1 MRRTAVIITVLALGV
16 VLGATATAAIVRSA
30 APVRE
35 VLAQDVNPQGA
46 KGRTMYLQRVTIPAG
61 SPLAAHFHEG
71 TQIAAIDQGRLEY
84 TVLKGLPV
92 RVVDFD
98 ASGGAPTPV
107 RTIAPGETYVVRA
120 GYGVVEPAGTIHQVR
135 ALAGADVVIYVS
147 SLLRNGAPLSNA
159 YAPAG

>member
-1 MRRTAVIITVLALGV
+1 MRRSLVILTVLALGA
-16 VLGATATAAIVRSA
+16 VLGATATAALVRSA

-35 VLAQDVNPQGA
+35 VLAQDVDPQGA

-71 TQIAAIDQGRLEY
+71 TQIAAVDRGRLEY

-98 ASGGAPTPV
+98 TSGAAPRPV
-107 RTIAPGETYVVRA
+107 RTIAPGQTYVVRA
-120 GYGVVEPAGTIHQVR
+120 GFGVIEPAGTIHRVR
-135 ALAGADVVIYVS
+135 ALPGDDVVIYVS
-147 SLLRNGAPLSNA
+147 SLLRNGAPLSNP
-159 YAPAG
+159 YPAAG